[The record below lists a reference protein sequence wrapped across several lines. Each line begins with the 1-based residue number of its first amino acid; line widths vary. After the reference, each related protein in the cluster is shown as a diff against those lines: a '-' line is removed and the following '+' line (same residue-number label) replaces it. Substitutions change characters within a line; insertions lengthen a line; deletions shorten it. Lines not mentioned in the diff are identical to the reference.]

1 LTAFLLYKN
10 GVIHEGE
17 VMDAHSLPKVAKPMH
32 RASGESP
39 GAHTVTG

>member
-17 VMDAHSLPKVAKPMH
+17 VMDAHSLPKVAMPMH
-32 RASGESP
+32 RARQANRLVP
-39 GAHTVTG
+39 TL